1 MKTMLLILSFIISQS
16 IYARGIVP
24 IKKGDLNLSQAKGEI
39 ISVKEICPRIPGRA
53 TCMAIGSVV
62 EIEIALQGCLDRL
75 GGYFTHFEV
84 VDGKGKIFLSAVNI
98 SNEVSRRVMC
108 VKAPSEQI
116 TLQVPFEGEIEL
128 VNTKFS
134 GSSLI
139 QL

>member
-1 MKTMLLILSFIISQS
+1 MKTLFLLLSLMLSQS
-16 IYARGIVP
+16 IFAAKVP
-24 IKKGDLNLSQAKGEI
+24 IQKGDLNLSQAEAQI
-39 ISVKEICPRIPGRA
+39 ISVKEICPKVPGRA

-62 EIEIALQGCLDRL
+62 EVEIALQGCMDRL

-108 VKAPSEQI
+108 VKAPTEHITIQI
-116 TLQVPFEGEIEL
+116 PFEGEIEL
-128 VNTKFS
+128 VNTKFN

>member
-1 MKTMLLILSFIISQS
+1 MKTLILLISLIASQS
-16 IYARGIVP
+16 IYAARVP
-24 IKKGDLNLSQAKGEI
+24 IQKGDLNLSQAEGQI
-39 ISVKEICPRIPGRA
+39 ISVKEICPTVPGRA

-62 EIEIALQGCLDRL
+62 EVEIALQGCMDRL

-84 VDGKGKIFLSAVNI
+84 VDGKGKLFLSAVNI

-108 VKAPSEQI
+108 VKAPTEHITIQI
-116 TLQVPFEGEIEL
+116 PFEGEIEL
-128 VNTKFS
+128 VNTKFN